1 MSFDLKSFLLDIAPT
16 IATGLGGPLAGTA
29 VQALSQAITGKPHAT
44 KEEITKIAEKGLT
57 PEQLVAV
64 TAANN
69 EFALAMKNSD
79 IDLVKVNNAHTE
91 AYLIDTQDARKNNA
105 SNENVFYMG
114 VVILVTFAGIVGLS
128 LYGSYQVLTGGIL
141 PKDPALVAAVF
152 GFIGTLI
159 GYISANAQSVINFYY
174 GSSKSSSDKTQ
185 ALSDAAKQLGLQVAK
200 Q

>member
-1 MSFDLKSFLLDIAPT
+1 MSFDLKSFLLDIAPA

-29 VQALSQAITGKPHAT
+29 VQALSQAITGKPSAT

-69 EFALAMKNSD
+69 EFALAMKNAD

-91 AYLIDTQDARKNNA
+91 AYLTDTQDARKSNA
-105 SNENVFYMG
+105 ANQNVFYMG
-114 VVILVTFAGIVGLS
+114 CVILVTFASVVGLS
-128 LYGSYQVLTGGIL
+128 LYGAYQVLTGGIL

-159 GYISANAQSVINFYY
+159 GYISANAQQVISFYY
-174 GSSKSSSDKTQ
+174 GSSQGSASK
-185 ALSDAAKQLGLQVAK
+185 SDALADAMKKFPNQEAKK
-200 Q
+200 